1 MELEKKVHAIIIIEI
16 LGKPAEHI
24 DKAIRD
30 LVESLGK
37 EKNVEVL
44 NKKFYEPKPAENLF
58 ITFCEVEIAVPSL
71 LRLMEICFAYMPS
84 SVEIIQP
91 TDLSFNLNDANFIL
105 NALISRLHQYDAI
118 AKKITFENMILKNQL
133 QQIGV
138 PMQQESQ
145 VSAKEEKAE
154 SKASPKHKAKS
165 KSKTKPSTKTKSNKK
180 PKKKK

>member
-1 MELEKKVHAIIIIEI
+1 MESEKKVHAIIIIEV

-24 DKAIRD
+24 DAAIHD
-30 LVESLGK
+30 LVERLGK
-37 EKNVEVL
+37 ENSVEVL
-44 NKKFYEPKPAENLF
+44 NKKFYEPKPTETLF

-91 TDLSFNLNDANFIL
+91 IDLSFNLNDATFIL

-138 PMQQESQ
+138 NPAQQQQ
-145 VSAKEEKAE
+145 VQAKQEKSE
-154 SKASPKHKAKS
+154 SKVKLKGKAKS
-165 KSKTKPSTKTKSNKK
+165 KSKTKPNTKTKSKKK
-180 PKKKK
+180 PTKK